1 MIIVVM
7 GVSGAGKTTVGRA
20 LARRLNW
27 PFHEGDDFHPEE
39 NVRKMAKDKPLTDA
53 DRRPWLDRIRDLVAR
68 ETGRGGNAV
77 VTCSCLKRAYRDL
90 VRGSEVPVAG
100 ESQGIGGVPGAPD
113 VRFVHLAIGPE
124 AAAVRVGGRIGHF
137 FDASLVGSQF
147 RDLEPPRRALT
158 LDATRPVEELV
169 DAAIERLGLAS

>member
-1 MIIVVM
+1 VIIVVM

-20 LARRLNW
+20 LARRLKW

-53 DRRPWLDRIRDLVAR
+53 DRRPWLERIRDLVAR
-68 ETGRGGNAV
+68 EGARGGNAV

-90 VRGSEVPVAG
+90 VRGTEA
-100 ESQGIGGVPGAPD
+100 AA
-113 VRFVHLAIGPE
+113 VRFVHLELDPE
-124 AAAVRVGGRIGHF
+124 TAAVRVGGRLGHF

-158 LDATRPVEELV
+158 LDATRPVQELV
-169 DAAIERLGLAS
+169 EAAIVAFGLESSPPT